1 MKKIILFSYLLCCF
15 NLFAFYY
22 NSEGE
27 QCSTLDQKKEDNT
40 NNPGNQMN
48 DSPNNQEAFNKA
60 RKKESEITELG
71 EKLDD
76 LDNEALKLLEEIDL
90 LDDKSN
96 TLDINTIPELYI
108 DDYLNSLMKETNKN
122 KRKQELTDKLL
133 AYKVNRYEADK
144 IRKEITKKTEEIN
157 KILEPIVTQINYDK
171 TAGDPVFVTTGEY
184 VYEFADTVYKRE
196 YKYGRTGLFG
206 KNWISFF
213 DSRII
218 RCKLGDHS
226 QFIGYYENL
235 IKIYKDA
242 KQEINKI
249 REKYSDVTQFDDDFE
264 NYNNKIEKNK
274 KCISLCVEINNTNE
288 YVDELNKYVSY
299 DLFENED
306 SYTIDYNYII
316 YVNDSGEPLYFCLKN
331 GIYLPI
337 DEEYSNFIKIYGRD
351 KNGNQSYSGDD
362 AGGFIVE
369 LPYGEK
375 KYYNKYGQLEKIIY
389 KNGKSKQ
396 FEYENGRLSKIVLE
410 SGENL
415 TIKTGFDG
423 KILSIN
429 GPIYGAT
436 NYEYKEGYLSYAK
449 DSDQIPVSYKYNSQ
463 GYLDTITK
471 ADGSTIK
478 IWYEYNQKLGTVVSK
493 ITNEIGE
500 EEFFEYDFS
509 NDGHRKTIYTSP
521 SGKKTIYFS
530 DENQRI
536 TSITNDENHTVY
548 EYNDFGVYS
557 AVTENGKKRT
567 YYYDQL
573 MQLSKISFDDGSEY
587 RVFFDN
593 MGNLIKEIDREGNI
607 YEWTY
612 DSKGNQLS
620 SLYNGN
626 LIYQCEYDSKSMLKK
641 ISDNRY
647 QIDFKHNHFGNI
659 LEKKTSFDGKTLVE
673 KWNYD
678 NQNRP
683 IRYENTNG
691 DFTIIEYKERY
702 RKENHNNKVTIE
714 TFYNERM
721 WEVKTIVTDLTTNTK
736 YTKDLIYDSSK
747 KLKKILIDGKLYCS
761 CNYNPGGILKSYTVW
776 SLLGNGY
783 TTEYVYDSK
792 NRIISEIVYEVDK
805 GGFPIG
811 EKFTLYSRKFE
822 VLNEK
827 SKYQKTIVKEFYGN
841 QKNPR
846 QLEYNSENRLVKIIN
861 PDGYV
866 KTFEYSRTGKLLETS
881 DSNNLNVNY
890 VYNRDLSYSM
900 ISKRKN
906 ETQSVQRFNM
916 FGNLVEYKTSGNY
929 LYNFDYDSVG
939 NLLQIDFNNGSKKIT
954 YDKKGRVTSQ
964 KVFDSSNNCIRLS
977 EFLYNDK
984 DNFVQTISNS
994 KISKTEKYDA
1004 LGRLIEVTNAFGN
1017 QKFEYD
1023 CLGNIIK
1030 MTDGSGC
1037 VTEFEYNPYGDVSK
1051 ILKDGNLQQFEYYPT
1066 GDVKAIFYNGKQ
1078 IASYQYD
1085 KAFNLQNVHKH
1096 LKNVSFDYS
1105 NQGLISSI
1113 TTLDNGTTSYFPSSD
1128 KKTLSV
1134 TNSMN
1139 QQILYTLND
1148 MGKISSIQNP
1158 DKKITSYKYD
1168 SKNRIVQ
1175 KKWNSGM
1182 LTNYNYDDFNNFVN
1196 VQTKNQNHF
1205 SQKQIEYNVLGQVI
1219 AAKNEYSDFSFE
1231 YDLSGN
1237 LTKYSDNKA
1246 QISVFYEY
1254 DNFERLCRKKSD
1266 AFDFVYEYDF
1276 AGRVC
1281 KLEEVNSGNWVQ
1293 ISYDNCSNEILR
1305 KFSNG
1310 TLIQKYYDDY
1320 ERLVCVICKNS
1331 LAQVIK
1337 ADFISYDKNG
1347 RIVSRCDEKSNVTL
1361 YEYDQNGRVICE
1373 KKSFSKELFN
1383 FYKNEAIESGLYIG
1397 VSSDDYN
1404 GNAESIDKNILNDFY
1419 ASMKKA
1425 NYDVNISSYQNFWNQ
1440 QYEYNSIGSLTCATN
1455 VFGKILYEYDKLN
1468 RLVFKHGA
1476 NSQTQGIYLSW
1487 NDDGLLTK
1495 INGLYNQTVFEY
1507 DAESRPVKIYNEDLF
1522 SNKAYTT
1529 YYTYDVF
1536 GRRYSQTDE
1545 NGDTSILIYDNFSTD
1560 LLIKTPV
1567 YENNEMFI
1575 SSKMVESNYN
1585 KQLEYKLAT
1594 NIIDESNADVKT
1606 TGIQNSTRQLDS
1618 SAGADANF
1626 KMKSQQQR
1634 NATKQIQTEN
1644 RPVICAIF
1652 NGESYFNLYSDANF
1666 YSQRELKIS
1675 LPDYRKSVVGNSNID
1690 SDLSS
1695 VIDYDCWGNPISLE
1709 NGASFNNSNLIL
1721 NSTLLFYDLGYRDY
1735 SPIFKCF
1742 TTEDPM
1748 QDGTNWFSYCATDP
1762 INNIDLQGFAKKELS
1777 KEEQINYSLF
1787 ILNYAKFD
1795 QVEYKKNGTNMQI
1808 PKGYDCADVAT
1819 LLTILANKHIGKDSS
1834 SSGLVNAFEQEHN
1847 EKVESNNFTRN
1858 SALDTIDILN
1868 DKKGDNFN
1876 QIVGGY
1882 NKKEKTDSN
1891 VKRNDVLKALQNPSN
1906 IVPGSVI
1913 AWANPNN
1920 MDGKKSGWIGHVGI
1934 VVSRKFDSEG
1944 KVIGV
1949 LTLQG
1954 HTNGT
1959 STELEYVSFVN
1970 NSDGKYIEDYKGE
1983 FYGVYEFESKKSKK
1997 SCSK

>member
-22 NSEGE
+22 D
-27 QCSTLDQKKEDNT
+27 STGIQSSLDQEKEDNT

-48 DSPNNQEAFNKA
+48 DSPNNQEAFNEA

-157 KILEPIVTQINYDK
+157 KILEPIVTQINNDK

-184 VYEFADTVYKRE
+184 VYEFADTVSKRE

-218 RCKLGDHS
+218 RCKLDDHS
-226 QFIGYYENL
+226 QLIGYYENL

-375 KYYNKYGQLEKIIY
+375 KYYTKYGQLEKIIY
-389 KNGKSKQ
+389 KNGQSKQ

-478 IWYEYNQKLGTVVSK
+478 IWYEYNSKLGTVVSK

-567 YYYDQL
+567 YYYDQQ

-612 DSKGNQLS
+612 DLKGNQLS

-647 QIDFKHNHFGNI
+647 QIDFKHNQFGNV

-811 EKFTLYSRKFE
+811 EKFTLYSRKIE

-846 QLEYNSENRLVKIIN
+846 QLEYNSENRLVKLIN

-1148 MGKISSIQNP
+1148 SGNISSIQNP
-1158 DKKITSYKYD
+1158 DKKITNYKYD

-1182 LTNYNYDDFNNFVN
+1182 LTNYNYDDFNNSVN

-1219 AAKNEYSDFSFE
+1219 AAKNEHSDFSFE

-1310 TLIQKYYDDY
+1310 TLIQKYYDDF

-1347 RIVSRCDEKSNVTL
+1347 RISGRCDEKSNVTL

-1419 ASMKKA
+1419 ASMKNA

-1476 NSQTQGIYLSW
+1476 NSQTEGIYLSW

-1545 NGDTSILIYDNFSTD
+1545 NGDTAILIYDNFSTD

-1644 RPVICAIF
+1644 RPLICAKM
-1652 NGESYFNLYSDANF
+1652 NGESYFNLYSDANY

-1777 KEEQINYSLF
+1777 TEEQINYSLF
-1787 ILNYAKFD
+1787 IMKYAKFD

-1834 SSGLVNAFEQEHN
+1834 SGLVNAFAQEHN
-1847 EKVESNNFTRN
+1847 KKVESNNFTRN

-1868 DKKGDNFN
+1868 DKKGDDFN

-1891 VKRNDVLKALQNPSN
+1891 VKRKDVLKALKDPSN

-1944 KVIGV
+1944 NVIGV

-1970 NSDGKYIEDYKGE
+1970 NSDGKYIENYKGE
-1983 FYGVYEFESKKSKK
+1983 FYGVYEFESKKSKT

>member
-15 NLFAFYY
+15 NLFAFFY
-22 NSEGE
+22 NAKGE
-27 QCSTLDQKKEDNT
+27 QCSTLDQEKEDNT

-48 DSPNNQEAFNKA
+48 DSPNNQEAFNEA

-157 KILEPIVTQINYDK
+157 KILEPIVTQINNDK

-184 VYEFADTVYKRE
+184 VYEFADTVSKRE

-218 RCKLGDHS
+218 RCKLDDHS
-226 QFIGYYENL
+226 QLIGYYENL
-235 IKIYKDA
+235 IKIYKNA

-331 GIYLPI
+331 GVYLPI

-351 KNGNQSYSGDD
+351 KNGNKSYSGDD

-375 KYYNKYGQLEKIIY
+375 KYYTKYGQLEKIIY
-389 KNGKSKQ
+389 KNGKSKE

-415 TIKTGFDG
+415 TIKTRFDG

-449 DSDQIPVSYKYNSQ
+449 DSDQIPVSYKYNFQ

-521 SGKKTIYFS
+521 SGKKTIYYS

-567 YYYDQL
+567 YYYDQQ

-647 QIDFKHNHFGNI
+647 QIDFKHNQFGNI

-811 EKFTLYSRKFE
+811 EKFTLYSRKIE

-846 QLEYNSENRLVKIIN
+846 QLEYNSENRLVKLIN

-1182 LTNYNYDDFNNFVN
+1182 LTNYNYDDFNNSVN

-1246 QISVFYEY
+1246 KISVFYEY

-1266 AFDFVYEYDF
+1266 SFDFVYEYDF
-1276 AGRVC
+1276 VGRVC

-1310 TLIQKYYDDY
+1310 TLIQKYYDDF

-1347 RIVSRCDEKSNVTL
+1347 RIAGRCDEKANVTL

-1419 ASMKKA
+1419 ASMEKA

-1440 QYEYNSIGSLTCATN
+1440 QYDYNSIGSLTCATN

-1644 RPVICAIF
+1644 RPVICAKM
-1652 NGESYFNLYSDANF
+1652 NGESYFNLYSDANY

-1735 SPIFKCF
+1735 SPILKCF

-1777 KEEQINYSLF
+1777 PEEQFFYSLF
-1787 ILNYAKFD
+1787 IMTYAGFD
-1795 QVEYKKNGTNMQI
+1795 QVEYNKKGMNMDL
-1808 PKGYDCADVAT
+1808 PKGYDCADIVC
-1819 LLTILANKHIGKDSS
+1819 LLTILANKTLGKDSS
-1834 SSGLVNAFEQEHN
+1834 SELLKDFEKKYEEMKEKGDFTFNDAINTEDMLKDFLGENFDFIN
-1847 EKVESNNFTRN
+1847 EGYDKNDNN
-1858 SALDTIDILN
+1858 N
-1868 DKKGDNFN
+1868 DKKEKFYELLKDPSGILPGTVILWGNPDYLNGGD
-1876 QIVGGY
+1876 Y
-1882 NKKEKTDSN
+1882 SWT
-1891 VKRNDVLKALQNPSN
+1891 
-1906 IVPGSVI
+1906 
-1913 AWANPNN
+1913 
-1920 MDGKKSGWIGHVGI
+1920 GHAGI
-1934 VVSRKFDSEG
+1934 VLARMFDKDG
-1944 KVIGV
+1944 NIIGV

-1954 HTNGT
+1954 HSDGE
-1959 STELEYVSFVN
+1959 STELEFVSFDG
-1970 NSDGKYIEDYKGE
+1970 NSFIFSGQHVDDYLGIL
-1983 FYGVYEFESKKSKK
+1983 YGFLEICSRDSTPD
-1997 SCSK
+1997 CSK

>member
-15 NLFAFYY
+15 NLFAFSY
-22 NSEGE
+22 NSKGE
-27 QCSTLDQKKEDNT
+27 QCSTLDQEKEDNT
-40 NNPGNQMN
+40 NNSGNQMN
-48 DSPNNQEAFNKA
+48 DSPNNQEAFNEA

-184 VYEFADTVYKRE
+184 VYEYADTVSKRE

-218 RCKLGDHS
+218 RCKLDDHS
-226 QFIGYYENL
+226 QLIGYYENL
-235 IKIYKDA
+235 IKIYKNA

-375 KYYNKYGQLEKIIY
+375 KYYTKYGQLEKIIY

-509 NDGHRKTIYTSP
+509 NDGLKKTIYTSP

-567 YYYDQL
+567 YYYDQQ

-607 YEWTY
+607 YEWNY

-647 QIDFKHNHFGNI
+647 QIDFKHNQFGNV

-811 EKFTLYSRKFE
+811 EKFTLYSRKIE

-846 QLEYNSENRLVKIIN
+846 QFEYNSENRLVKLIN

-939 NLLQIDFNNGSKKIT
+939 KLLQIDFNNGSKKIT

-1051 ILKDGNLQQFEYYPT
+1051 ILKDGNVQQFEYYPT

-1182 LTNYNYDDFNNFVN
+1182 LTNYNYDDFNNSVN

-1219 AAKNEYSDFSFE
+1219 AAKNEHSDFSFE

-1246 QISVFYEY
+1246 KISVFYEY

-1293 ISYDNCSNEILR
+1293 ISYDNCSNETLR

-1347 RIVSRCDEKSNVTL
+1347 RIAGRCDEKSNVTL

-1476 NSQTQGIYLSW
+1476 NSQTEGIYLSW

-1652 NGESYFNLYSDANF
+1652 NGESYFNLYSDANY

-1735 SPIFKCF
+1735 SPILKCF

-1777 KEEQINYSLF
+1777 TEEQLFYSLF
-1787 ILNYAKFD
+1787 IMTYAGFD
-1795 QVEYKKNGTNMQI
+1795 QVEYNKNGMDMDI
-1808 PKGYDCADVAT
+1808 PKGYDCADIVC
-1819 LLTILANKHIGKDSS
+1819 LLTILANKTLGKDSS
-1834 SSGLVNAFEQEHN
+1834 SELLKDFEKKYEEMKEKGDFTFNDAINTEDMLKDFLGENFDFIN
-1847 EKVESNNFTRN
+1847 EGYDKNDNN
-1858 SALDTIDILN
+1858 N
-1868 DKKGDNFN
+1868 DKKEKFYELLKDPSGILPGTVILWGNPDYLNGGD
-1876 QIVGGY
+1876 Y
-1882 NKKEKTDSN
+1882 SWT
-1891 VKRNDVLKALQNPSN
+1891 
-1906 IVPGSVI
+1906 
-1913 AWANPNN
+1913 
-1920 MDGKKSGWIGHVGI
+1920 GHAGI
-1934 VVSRKFDSEG
+1934 VLARMFDKDG
-1944 KVIGV
+1944 NIIGV

-1954 HTNGT
+1954 HSDGE
-1959 STELEYVSFVN
+1959 STELEFVSFDG
-1970 NSDGKYIEDYKGE
+1970 NSFIFSGQHVDDYLGIL
-1983 FYGVYEFESKKSKK
+1983 YGFLEICSRDSTPD
-1997 SCSK
+1997 CSK